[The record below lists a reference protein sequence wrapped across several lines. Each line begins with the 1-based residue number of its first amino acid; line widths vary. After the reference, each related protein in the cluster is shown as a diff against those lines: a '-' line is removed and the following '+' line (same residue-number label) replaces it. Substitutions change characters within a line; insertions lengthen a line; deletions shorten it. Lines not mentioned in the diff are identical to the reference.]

1 MRLYIAEHIE
11 NEYIIGAFTTIE
23 KAMEECRVIA
33 IRDDIAPTW
42 EPPHPE
48 EELPQWCG
56 YQHGRMTF
64 YICTCYLDNEVD

>member
-1 MRLYIAEHIE
+1 MKLWIAEHVE
-11 NEYIIGAFTTIE
+11 NEYIIGVFTTFE
-23 KAMEECRVIA
+23 AAQSECNEIA
-33 IRDDIAPTW
+33 TRDGIAPTW

-64 YICTCYLDNEVD
+64 YIQMRYLNNEVD